1 MNYYDYRSYFN
12 ELIGNTEEL
21 YTELTQLHEDIN
33 IRLDTLNTTLQSG
46 IGLLAALIVL
56 SAAVKVMFK

>member
-33 IRLDTLNTTLQSG
+33 TRLDTLNTTLQSG